1 MRKYTIKNA
10 LGHER
15 KLYTDGRF
23 LHSVGDL
30 GYSDET
36 DYRRIGNIYRMIAD
50 NPGQGIITGMVYF
63 QKGDPQEAYQ
73 DLIAFLQHK
82 PLTLI
87 YTPDGQSVEYMR
99 DGTVTQVTY
108 SETSPKTAGLTFK
121 AHTPPYRVLTEI
133 TTQSDGLTGG
143 KIYDYEYNYTYRS
156 ARANT
161 VIINMFDT
169 ALESP
174 CRIEFEGPL
183 ENPEWKQY
191 VNGVETA
198 SGKITRE
205 VAAGHKVVIDT
216 QSVPYSM
223 KEYDAAGNLVVD
235 LYEMGDFEKE
245 RFITLKYGTNTI
257 VVSDEGSHTTSVKVE
272 GKFMYASV

>member
-87 YTPDGQSVEYMR
+87 YTPDGQSVE
-99 DGTVTQVTY
+99 
-108 SETSPKTAGLTFK
+108 
-121 AHTPPYRVLTEI
+121 
-133 TTQSDGLTGG
+133 
-143 KIYDYEYNYTYRS
+143 
-156 ARANT
+156 
-161 VIINMFDT
+161 
-169 ALESP
+169 
-174 CRIEFEGPL
+174 
-183 ENPEWKQY
+183 
-191 VNGVETA
+191 
-198 SGKITRE
+198 
-205 VAAGHKVVIDT
+205 
-216 QSVPYSM
+216 
-223 KEYDAAGNLVVD
+223 
-235 LYEMGDFEKE
+235 
-245 RFITLKYGTNTI
+245 
-257 VVSDEGSHTTSVKVE
+257 
-272 GKFMYASV
+272 